1 MVTDRW
7 VIYENDDTKE
17 IVLNPEMLLDEEFDL
32 NDYVK
37 LEGKYIPKDCTVIN
51 KETGELEIDF
61 VKLTGEVCDG

>member
-7 VIYENDDTKE
+7 VIYEDDDTKE

>member
-7 VIYENDDTKE
+7 VIYEDDDTKE

-61 VKLTGEVCDG
+61 EKLTGEVCDG